1 MRSSWSNIFKP
12 PPFARTPT
20 GLTPEKKRVSS
31 SPLSD
36 PPPSS
41 FQGFS
46 TPTPTPI
53 PDTPASDTPNGPGA
67 QLHASLSRTL
77 FDSPPKPSVR
87 EESFQSIDSTVP
99 PSTLDSSSQRII
111 KGGKEIVISSDGED
125 TDSISDLDDPSTLFS
140 STPKAEAKKE
150 PTVSKPTRS
159 GKSHLA
165 HLTAQKRY
173 KNSLDDIV
181 HDAVDDNEMEAKVAE
196 VKASLARSNGERAAS
211 KHARDSTAFISE
223 GMLAS
228 VLGDAQDEDGPGL
241 QRLLNAVR
249 RTEALDQGRAW
260 RFFDQAPTTP
270 ARLEF
275 PKDHFPPGSNL
286 AALREPEPRVRMI
299 QSGILEWASSLGR
312 LPNEFILWLF
322 WSVPTEPREE
332 IRKALCR
339 IIVCIQSHIH
349 PDDIDSL
356 FRQLGAKP
364 QALDLSSV
372 VVEEPADQSPSGS
385 QFKDRPI
392 LLSIFSLLQDASEL
406 SSGHD
411 SPYFRF
417 SLDVR
422 AHAIHILLRLSLD
435 NSLTQDFTIRARL
448 QSALTALLENVSEAE
463 IDDMVCTHL
472 IMKFEEWLLNENQER
487 QLGAALYD
495 TVKDPQFQCRMIQ
508 HILPTSPWISL
519 LRYRLAVSFLL
530 QESTPLS
537 GPVEE
542 VLDLKRLTH
551 VIRDPRFQMNVNNGK
566 EAEYDFGELIAL
578 TQLLEV
584 ALNSTLYDLRYK
596 EKDTEKEFNAAIDL
610 LASQLKTNFS
620 SMKESGASHL
630 KRMLAKGALETLHY
644 RLVYSVRSKPPPKK
658 TPFEAY
664 AKEGNNINSY
674 FNKKVA
680 GDTGRTNGDITQI
693 PIRGHD
699 HTT

>member
-1 MRSSWSNIFKP
+1 MARVPSCMHHYPAPSLITP
-12 PPFARTPT
+12 PRPSAR
-20 GLTPEKKRVSS
+20 EK
-31 SPLSD
+31 
-36 PPPSS
+36 
-41 FQGFS
+41 
-46 TPTPTPI
+46 
-53 PDTPASDTPNGPGA
+53 
-67 QLHASLSRTL
+67 
-77 FDSPPKPSVR
+77 
-87 EESFQSIDSTVP
+87 SFQSIDSTVP

-140 STPKAEAKKE
+140 STPKPESKKG

-173 KNSLDDIV
+173 KNNLDDIV
-181 HDAVDDNEMEAKVAE
+181 LDAVDDNEIEAKVAE

-211 KHARDSTAFISE
+211 KHARDSTAISE

-228 VLGDAQDEDGPGL
+228 ALGDTQDEDGPGL

-249 RTEALDQGRAW
+249 RTEALDQGRVW
-260 RFFDQAPTTP
+260 RFFDQVPTTP

-299 QSGILEWASSLGR
+299 QSGILEWASSLAH

-322 WSVPTEPREE
+322 WSIPTEPREE
-332 IRKALCR
+332 IRKAFCR
-339 IIVCIQSHIH
+339 IIVNTPPKCIQSHIH
-349 PDDIDSL
+349 PNDIDSL

-372 VVEEPADQSPSGS
+372 VVEDLADRKTCFSPDPQWAHEYANFLQLESPSGS

-406 SSGHD
+406 SSGHN
-411 SPYFRF
+411 SPYSRF

-422 AHAIHILLRLSLD
+422 AHAIHILLRISLD

-463 IDDMVCTHL
+463 IDDM
-472 IMKFEEWLLNENQER
+472 ER
-487 QLGAALYD
+487 QLGRALYD

-530 QESTPLS
+530 QEPTPLT
-537 GPVEE
+537 GPLEE
-542 VLDLKRLTH
+542 VLDLKRLSH
-551 VIRDPRFQMNVNNGK
+551 IIRDPRFQMNINNGK
-566 EAEYDFGELIAL
+566 DAEYDFGELIAL

-584 ALNSTLYDLRYK
+584 ALNTTLYDLRYK
-596 EKDTEKEFNAAIDL
+596 EKNTEKEFNAAIDQ

-664 AKEGNNINSY
+664 AKEGKGINSY

-680 GDTGRTNGDITQI
+680 GDTGGTNGDTTQI

>member
-1 MRSSWSNIFKP
+1 MLSPIPDSSAMRSSWSNIFKP

-20 GLTPEKKRVSS
+20 GLTPEKKRVCDVEDSPQVSS

-181 HDAVDDNEMEAKVAE
+181 HDAVDDNEIEAKVAE

-286 AALREPEPRVRMI
+286 AALR
-299 QSGILEWASSLGR
+299 G
-312 LPNEFILWLF
+312 
-322 WSVPTEPREE
+322 
-332 IRKALCR
+332 
-339 IIVCIQSHIH
+339 
-349 PDDIDSL
+349 
-356 FRQLGAKP
+356 
-364 QALDLSSV
+364 
-372 VVEEPADQSPSGS
+372 
-385 QFKDRPI
+385 
-392 LLSIFSLLQDASEL
+392 
-406 SSGHD
+406 
-411 SPYFRF
+411 
-417 SLDVR
+417 
-422 AHAIHILLRLSLD
+422 
-435 NSLTQDFTIRARL
+435 
-448 QSALTALLENVSEAE
+448 
-463 IDDMVCTHL
+463 
-472 IMKFEEWLLNENQER
+472 
-487 QLGAALYD
+487 
-495 TVKDPQFQCRMIQ
+495 
-508 HILPTSPWISL
+508 
-519 LRYRLAVSFLL
+519 
-530 QESTPLS
+530 
-537 GPVEE
+537 
-542 VLDLKRLTH
+542 
-551 VIRDPRFQMNVNNGK
+551 
-566 EAEYDFGELIAL
+566 
-578 TQLLEV
+578 
-584 ALNSTLYDLRYK
+584 
-596 EKDTEKEFNAAIDL
+596 
-610 LASQLKTNFS
+610 QLKSAT
-620 SMKESGASHL
+620 
-630 KRMLAKGALETLHY
+630 
-644 RLVYSVRSKPPPKK
+644 
-658 TPFEAY
+658 
-664 AKEGNNINSY
+664 
-674 FNKKVA
+674 
-680 GDTGRTNGDITQI
+680 
-693 PIRGHD
+693 
-699 HTT
+699 